1 MFMAG
6 LQLEALKGWGVG
18 FELLRVLELLR
29 VPQTSPDALP
39 ASKPFGSRNREG
51 LRA

>member
-6 LQLEALKGWGVG
+6 LRLEALKGWGVG
-18 FELLRVLELLR
+18 FELLW

-39 ASKPFGSRNREG
+39 ASKPSDPETVKGFGHKV
-51 LRA
+51 